1 MEQQKEMNPWTDR
14 KAERQKDRER
24 ADRLEDGRWW
34 LFRWTGRDPGGSETD
49 GQIHRQGAWR
59 EVRGRRAECPMRQEA
74 GHEVAL
80 QVAQEK
86 WDVAKNGG
94 DRVEGE
100 QDRVARRRPSELVLV
115 PTEVMGAS

>member
-1 MEQQKEMNPWTDR
+1 MHIWTNSQ
-14 KAERQKDRER
+14 AERRKGKEKTDC
-24 ADRLEDGRWW
+24 LEDGRWW
-34 LFRWTGRDPGGSETD
+34 LLMWTLRDPGRLVTGGLIERYS
-49 GQIHRQGAWR
+49 GWR